1 MATVAPG
8 GPHPEASGQSPC
20 WQEALW
26 QEGGGAANS
35 CFLLPLLGWHCPCE
49 KNRCRRAPSLAL
61 PAGTPHPQPRA
72 VWSRAG
78 SLLSVGLG
86 VLLEAASGM

>member
-1 MATVAPG
+1 MPWLPPLPTG
-8 GPHPEASGQSPC
+8 
-20 WQEALW
+20 
-26 QEGGGAANS
+26 N
-35 CFLLPLLGWHCPCE
+35 FLLANPVSGSPIVTGVAVQQGKIILTATFPTSMLVSQVLPP
-49 KNRCRRAPSLAL
+49 APSLAL
-61 PAGTPHPQPRA
+61 PAGTPHPQPHA